1 MKFYLRQSSDKI
13 STKRVISLRDEAT
26 GDTKAA
32 HFREKQSYSI
42 IARCD
47 LPLASKVS
55 RSPSWK
61 VAKFVANLVDA
72 SCSAWR
78 ALSSLPLATSDDVH
92 RNAKPRARQ
101 STGGSTF
108 PAICSAPACDRC
120 TRKRWE
126 FLSAGKCIPCTP
138 PNSRYFRILIF
149 PLTELIVISSSYLS
163 LFLSFQRVSQ
173 NFHDLSGEI

>member
-1 MKFYLRQSSDKI
+1 MTKFLRNVSLLYEMKRPGS
-13 STKRVISLRDEAT
+13 
-26 GDTKAA
+26 TKAA
-32 HFREKQSYSI
+32 HFRAKQSFSI

-55 RSPSWK
+55 RNPSWK
-61 VAKFVANLVDA
+61 VAKFVANLIDA

-108 PAICSAPACDRC
+108 SAICSAPTCDRC

-138 PNSRYFRILIF
+138 PNSRYFHILISVNGTHRDF
-149 PLTELIVISSSYLS
+149 FVLS
-163 LFLSFQRVSQ
+163 LSLSFISMR
-173 NFHDLSGEI
+173 FAEFPRP